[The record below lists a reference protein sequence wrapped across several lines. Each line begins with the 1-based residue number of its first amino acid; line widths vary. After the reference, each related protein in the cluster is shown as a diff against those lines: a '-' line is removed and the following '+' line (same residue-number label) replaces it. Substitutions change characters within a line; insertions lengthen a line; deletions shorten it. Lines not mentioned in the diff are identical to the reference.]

1 MTVAAERALMAK
13 WRKGEIITPEDH
25 ITTIDDLDELA
36 AFKAKL
42 TEVGRMTQDTL
53 VAIYRREKQIGRS
66 THG

>member
-1 MTVAAERALMAK
+1 MTRAAEQSLMAK
-13 WRKGEIITPEDH
+13 WRKGGIITPEDH
-25 ITTIDDLDELA
+25 ITTIDDPDELA

-42 TEVGRMTQDTL
+42 IEVGRMTQDTL

>member
-25 ITTIDDLDELA
+25 ITTIDDLDEIA